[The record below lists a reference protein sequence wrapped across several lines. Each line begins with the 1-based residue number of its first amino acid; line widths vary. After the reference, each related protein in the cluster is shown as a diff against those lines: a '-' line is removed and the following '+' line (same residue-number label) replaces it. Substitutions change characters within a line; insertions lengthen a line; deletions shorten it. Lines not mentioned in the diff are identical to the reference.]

1 MVNCN
6 FENVGCSGGYL
17 TYTVDYLMVEGL
29 VPNQCVAY
37 TDAVNTCTYRC
48 DNPKDTYD
56 KYYCKPGS
64 MKVVTSYEEIK
75 EEIKVHGP
83 VIVGLVIYDDFLNY
97 ESGIYK
103 NVAGEVIGGH
113 AVKMIGWG
121 YDEVEGLFW
130 ILQN

>member
-1 MVNCN
+1 MI
-6 FENVGCSGGYL
+6 
-17 TYTVDYLMVEGL
+17 
-29 VPNQCVAY
+29 
-37 TDAVNTCTYRC
+37 
-48 DNPKDTYD
+48 
-56 KYYCKPGS
+56 
-64 MKVVTSYEEIK
+64 TSYEEIK

-83 VIVGLVIYDDFLNY
+83 VIVGLVIYEDFLSY

-113 AVKMIGWG
+113 AMKMIGWG